1 MESPPAADENWGLR
15 GPERVYATVTP
26 PMPEFFSAMSLMCAP
41 KKPVHGTT
49 FWERIMPY
57 QMRQDSM
64 AHCGEH
70 GHQPGGG
77 GGSTEKTRAQPF
89 STMPWVNDRA
99 RGGGGEGG

>member
-1 MESPPAADENWGLR
+1 MKTGVCEARKSGHF
-15 GPERVYATVTP
+15 GPRWRRVYATVTP

-77 GGSTEKTRAQPF
+77 GESTEKTRA
-89 STMPWVNDRA
+89 
-99 RGGGGEGG
+99 